1 MGALGTYLE
10 QAETQ
15 IHRDG
20 FMTNAM
26 RRNLARLRM
35 ICSDAA
41 ISRRIDQLVRRFYL
55 PA

>member
-1 MGALGTYLE
+1 MGAFGTYLE

-26 RRNLARLRM
+26 RRNLARLKM
-35 ICSDAA
+35 ICGDAKIA
-41 ISRRIDQLVRRFYL
+41 RRIDQLVRRFYVQ
-55 PA
+55 A